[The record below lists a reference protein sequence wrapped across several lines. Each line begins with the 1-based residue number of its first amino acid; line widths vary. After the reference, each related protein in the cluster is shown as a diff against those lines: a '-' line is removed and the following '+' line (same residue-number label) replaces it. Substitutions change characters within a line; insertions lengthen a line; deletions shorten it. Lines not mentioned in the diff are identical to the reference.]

1 MLTNL
6 LKPFLAELV
15 NKSDMMNL
23 NINRVV
29 RDRIEEI
36 PKTVVRKAFKFQ
48 YLTATRI
55 SEVCGKYAVTG
66 KDLEIKEFEGHSL
79 ALFTIKTAKKKG
91 EPRFIALPLE
101 EEYEPWSLELVKEF
115 SSRDDRRVFPISV
128 RSLQFHAEKAF
139 ETLDYTIEK
148 YGNKKIG
155 VIEKHE
161 RPGLTHF
168 LRHVRATNLVMDYGF
183 DSTDIG
189 IYCGWEIGL
198 PAMAKRYITMEW
210 RRYFPKLLKPI
221 ETKVIM

>member
-1 MLTNL
+1 M
-6 LKPFLAELV
+6 
-15 NKSDMMNL
+15 SL

-29 RDRIEEI
+29 RERIEAI
-36 PKTVVRKAFKFQ
+36 PKTVVRNAFKFQ

-66 KDLEIKEFEGHSL
+66 KDLEVKEFEGHQL

-91 EPRFIALPLE
+91 EPRFVALPLE
-101 EEYEPWSLELVKEF
+101 GIYESWTDTLVNYFKDKQGKIF
-115 SSRDDRRVFPISV
+115 NLSV
-128 RSLQFHAEKAF
+128 RNLQFHAESIFKN
-139 ETLDYTIEK
+139 LPYTIEK

-161 RPGLTHF
+161 KQGLTHF

-189 IYCGWEIGL
+189 IFCGWEIGL

-221 ETKVIM
+221 ETKVIAK